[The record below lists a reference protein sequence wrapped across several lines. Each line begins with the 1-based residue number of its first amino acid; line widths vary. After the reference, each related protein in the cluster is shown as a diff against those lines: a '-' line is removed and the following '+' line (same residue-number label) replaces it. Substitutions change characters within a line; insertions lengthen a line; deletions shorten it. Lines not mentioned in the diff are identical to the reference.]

1 MDNSDLNCGDFAT
14 DEANCF
20 HCGEAVPPGFDLTL
34 AIDGRARPMCCRGC
48 HAASAAIL
56 GLGLGDYYRF
66 RDAPATRA
74 DAAADAAH
82 WDVYD
87 DPALVARYV
96 ERDGDTARATLV
108 VNGMTC
114 TACAWLLEQRMAA
127 LGGVSAFE
135 IDYATRRAQAR
146 FDPARLGLA
155 QLFRAVAELGFE
167 ARPFTADAR
176 RAADAAEAHGLLTR
190 LGVAAVFGMQVM
202 MIALAL
208 YFGGEEGF
216 EPGHYTFLRWASL
229 VLTVPV
235 LAYSAQPFLRAAGH
249 ALRARGLN
257 MDVPVSLAIL
267 AAFGGSAWHTVSGDG
282 EVYFD
287 SVVMFVAFLLTS
299 RWLELRARVRAATR
313 LESLAAVVPDVA
325 CRIVDADGA
334 TRRETVPALALV
346 AGDRVWVR
354 AGEVLPADG
363 VIETGTS
370 SLDESI
376 LTGESTPQARAPGAA
391 VLAGSVNL
399 DAPLT
404 LRVTGVG
411 KHSFAGHLAELVA
424 RAAAA
429 RPAHDG
435 LAERVARWFVA
446 GVLVIAALTALG
458 WMVADPA
465 RAFGATLAVLVVSCP
480 CALAIARP
488 AALAAAHA
496 ALLARGIAVL
506 GGGALE
512 RLARAREMLFDKT
525 GTLTH
530 GQLRV
535 ARVEAF
541 AGVAQDDVLALA
553 CALAEGSEHPL
564 ARALRALPTHTS
576 LPTLQDVSAVAGGGV
591 AGRHGTAAVAFGS
604 RAFVSAQMPDVEFPG
619 SAVDSGGKEA
629 WLARDGTI
637 IGRIEFADALR
648 DEAPV
653 AVAALREA
661 GLGCGI
667 LSGDREPAVAAIA
680 TACGIDDA
688 RAAQNPA
695 DKLAEV
701 ARRQAAGSVVA
712 MVGDGINDSAVMARA
727 DVSIAV
733 ADASAPARQ
742 QADVLLLAP
751 SLAGIPVTVHVAR
764 RLERTIAQNL
774 AWAVGYNLLAV
785 PLAVAGLLPPWAAA
799 LGMSASSLVVVAN
812 ALRIRA
818 PAS

>member
-1 MDNSDLNCGDFAT
+1 
-14 DEANCF
+14 
-20 HCGEAVPPGFDLTL
+20 
-34 AIDGRARPMCCRGC
+34 
-48 HAASAAIL
+48 
-56 GLGLGDYYRF
+56 
-66 RDAPATRA
+66 
-74 DAAADAAH
+74 
-82 WDVYD
+82 
-87 DPALVARYV
+87 
-96 ERDGDTARATLV
+96 
-108 VNGMTC
+108 
-114 TACAWLLEQRMAA
+114 
-127 LGGVSAFE
+127 
-135 IDYATRRAQAR
+135 
-146 FDPARLGLA
+146 
-155 QLFRAVAELGFE
+155 ELGFE

-208 YFGGEEGF
+208 YFGGADGF
-216 EPGHYTFLRWASL
+216 ERGQYAFLRWASL
-229 VLTVPV
+229 LLTLPVLTW
-235 LAYSAQPFLRAAGH
+235 SAQPFLRSAWH

-267 AAFGGSAWHTVSGDG
+267 AAFGGSAWHTVSGTG

-313 LESLAAVVPDVA
+313 LESLATVVPDVA
-325 CRIVDADGA
+325 CRISGRGTDE
-334 TRRETVPALALV
+334 RRETVPALALV
-346 AGDRVWVR
+346 SGDRVWVR

-363 VIETGTS
+363 VIEDGTS
-370 SLDESI
+370 SLDEAI
-376 LTGESTPQARAPGAA
+376 LTGESAPQPRAPGAA

-399 DAPLT
+399 EAPLVV
-404 LRVTGVG
+404 RVTGVG
-411 KHSFAGHLAELVA
+411 RQSFAGHLAELVA

-446 GVLVIAALTALG
+446 GVLVIAGLTALG
-458 WMVADPA
+458 WMLVDAT

-496 ALLARGIAVL
+496 ALLARGVAVL
-506 GGGALE
+506 GGGALA
-512 RLARAREMLFDKT
+512 RLARADTVLFDKT

-535 ARVEAF
+535 ARVAAF
-541 AGVAQDDVLALA
+541 DDATQAGVLELAR
-553 CALAEGSEHPL
+553 ALAEGSEHPL
-564 ARALRALPTHTS
+564 ARALRALPAA
-576 LPTLQDVSAVAGGGV
+576 SAPPALAAMNAEAGAGV
-591 AGRHGTAAVAFGS
+591 AARAGTSAVAFGS
-604 RAFVSAQMPDVEFPG
+604 RAFVGAQMPAARFPVAG
-619 SAVDSGGKEA
+619 ADDGGKEA
-629 WLARDGTI
+629 WLARDGVV
-637 IGRIEFADALR
+637 IGRIEFSDQLRAEAPAALAALR
-648 DEAPV
+648 D
-653 AVAALREA
+653 A
-661 GLGCGI
+661 GLDCGI
-667 LSGDREPAVAAIA
+667 LSGDRERVVAAVAA
-680 TACGIDDA
+680 ACAIVDT
-688 RAAQNPA
+688 RAAQTPA
-695 DKLAEV
+695 AKLAEV

-751 SLAGIPVTVHVAR
+751 SLTGVPLTVAIAR

-774 AWAVGYNLLAV
+774 AWAVGYNVLAV
-785 PLAVAGLLPPWAAA
+785 PLAVSGYLPPWAAA

-818 PAS
+818 PAA